1 MCSVNLISVDF
12 HFHPGLW
19 THWIIWF
26 FEKNFENYST
36 PIKNNNDSCLL
47 GPSYHRKCCVDR
59 RTCSLVCSFQLDW
72 ANWGW
77 LLDSCVLLPLSSFY
91 RQSVSTWCCVRVCVV
106 FILCTFYLF
115 VQLWVWHFMR
125 FDYLLFVLLV
135 YSALSLLYGRNM
147 RYINII
153 ISTII
158 ILLQNI
164 GRLQPSEEGDATF
177 CVAFFSLHKRIKNQL
192 GWFVLVYSVFVFLI
206 SSSAKCN
213 T

>member
-1 MCSVNLISVDF
+1 MTRVYLVRRTTGSVVWTGGLVASFAVFNWTEQTEGDYWIHVF
-12 HFHPGLW
+12 YYHFH
-19 THWIIWF
+19 HSI
-26 FEKNFENYST
+26 
-36 PIKNNNDSCLL
+36 D
-47 GPSYHRKCCVDR
+47 
-59 RTCSLVCSFQLDW
+59 
-72 ANWGW
+72 
-77 LLDSCVLLPLSSFY
+77 
-91 RQSVSTWCCVRVCVV
+91 SVSTWCCVRVCVV

-115 VQLWVWHFMR
+115 VQLWVWHFMC

-177 CVAFFSLHKRIKNQL
+177 CVVFFSLHKRIKNQL